1 MTNPGWAA
9 IRRLF
14 GTPDFVRLW
23 AIGGLANTMRW
34 VEILVASLW
43 TWQQT
48 HSALAVA
55 LVAMMRAVPMLL
67 LGAAAGAIADRMD
80 RRRVLI
86 ALQAGATVGVGAVFL
101 LGLAGQLAVWHLM
114 VQGFVTGMAWAA
126 EMATR
131 RRMSADAAEPEDL
144 VSAIGI
150 DTVTNSTTRAVG
162 PLAGGVLFD
171 VIGIAAAFGIAL
183 ALHGLALWLAFRVT
197 RRPQP
202 IAAGQRDFLA
212 GIADAA
218 RIAAATPTLRG
229 VLIATVAMNIFAF
242 SYTTVLPAFGEV
254 AFGASGT
261 AIGLL
266 AAAEPL
272 GALIGGMLL
281 ALGRPAPRLA
291 TFLGGAAWFC
301 LAMVLAAISP
311 VYALAWALLFAGGF
325 GTARFSSLQAALAMV
340 AAPTEA
346 RSRMLGLVTTAIGTS
361 PIGIL
366 FAGALSDAAGPRAAL
381 LAMGVLAAAG
391 VATAWW
397 WGRNRRGPV

>member
-1 MTNPGWAA
+1 MTSPGWAA

-23 AIGGLANTMRW
+23 AIGGIANTMRW

-80 RRRVLI
+80 RRLVLI
-86 ALQAGATVGVGAVFL
+86 ALQAAATAGVGAVVL
-101 LGLAGQLAVWHLM
+101 LGLAGRLAVWHLM
-114 VQGFVTGMAWAA
+114 AQGFVTGMAWAA

-131 RRMSADAAEPEDL
+131 RRMAADAAEPDDL
-144 VSAIGI
+144 VSAIAL
-150 DTVTNSTTRAVG
+150 DTMTNSTTRAAG
-162 PLAGGVLFD
+162 PLLGGLLFD
-171 VIGIAAAFGIAL
+171 AIGITTAFGIAF
-183 ALHGLALWLAFRVT
+183 ALHGAALWLAFRIA

-202 IAAGQRDFLA
+202 VAAGRPEFLA

-218 RIAAATPTLRG
+218 RIAGATPTLRG
-229 VLIATVAMNIFAF
+229 VLIATVAMNVFAF

-261 AIGLL
+261 LIGLL

-272 GALIGGMLL
+272 GALAGGVLL
-281 ALGRPAPRLA
+281 ALRRPAPRLA
-291 TFLGGAAWFC
+291 AFLGGAAWFC
-301 LAMVLAAISP
+301 GGMVLAALSP
-311 VYALAWALLFAGGF
+311 AYALAWLLLFAGGF
-325 GTARFSSLQAALAMV
+325 GTARFGSLQAALAMV
-340 AAPTEA
+340 AAPPEA

-361 PIGIL
+361 PFGVL
-366 FAGALSDAAGPRAAL
+366 LAGALSDGAGPRVAL
-381 LAMGVLAAAG
+381 VAMGALACAG
-391 VATAWW
+391 VALAWR
-397 WGRNRRGPV
+397 WGRAGR

>member
-1 MTNPGWAA
+1 MTSPGSAA

-14 GTPDFVRLW
+14 ATPDFVRLW

-80 RRRVLI
+80 RRTLLI
-86 ALQAGATVGVGAVFL
+86 ALQAAATAGVAAVFA
-101 LGLAGQLAVWHLM
+101 LGIAGQLAVWHLM
-114 VQGFVTGMAWAA
+114 AQGFVTGMAWAA

-131 RRMSADAAEPEDL
+131 RRMAADAAEPEDL
-144 VSAIGI
+144 VSAIAL
-150 DTVTNSTTRAVG
+150 DTMTNSTTRAVG

-171 VIGIAAAFGIAL
+171 AVGIAAAFGIAL
-183 ALHGLALWLAFRVT
+183 LLHGLALWLAVRIAL
-197 RRPQP
+197 RPQAP
-202 IAAGQRDFLA
+202 VAGQPDLLA

-218 RIAAATPTLRG
+218 RIAAATPTLRA
-229 VLIATVAMNIFAF
+229 VLIATVAMNVFAF
-242 SYTTVLPAFGEV
+242 SYTTVLPAFGAV

-261 AIGLL
+261 LIGLL

-272 GALIGGMLL
+272 GALAGGAWL

-291 TFLGGAAWFC
+291 AFLGGAAWFSA
-301 LAMVLAAISP
+301 AMVLAALSP
-311 VYALAWALLFAGGF
+311 SYALAWLLLFAGGF
-325 GTARFSSLQAALAMV
+325 GTARFGSLQAALAMV
-340 AAPTEA
+340 AAPPEA

-361 PIGIL
+361 PFGVVL
-366 FAGALSDAAGPRAAL
+366 AGALADAAGPRAAL
-381 LAMGVLAAAG
+381 AAMGVLAAAG
-391 VATAWW
+391 VAVAWW
-397 WGRNRRGPV
+397 RGRP

>member
-1 MTNPGWAA
+1 MTSPGWPA

-14 GTPDFVRLW
+14 ANTDFLRLW

-48 HSALAVA
+48 HSTLAVA
-55 LVAMMRAVPMLL
+55 LVTMMRAVPMLL
-67 LGAAAGAIADRMD
+67 MGAAAGAIADRVD
-80 RRRVLI
+80 RRLVLI
-86 ALQAGATVGVGAVFL
+86 TLQAGATAGVGVVFV
-101 LGLAGQLAVWHLM
+101 LGLTGQLAVWHLM
-114 VQGFVTGMAWAA
+114 VQGLVTGMAWAA

-131 RRMSADAAEPEDL
+131 RRMAADTAEPEDL
-144 VSAIGI
+144 VSAVAL

-162 PLAGGVLFD
+162 PFAGGVLFD
-171 VIGIAAAFGIAL
+171 ALGVTAAFGIAL
-183 ALHGLALWLAFRVT
+183 LLHGAALWLAFRVT

-202 IAAGQRDFLA
+202 KTAGQPQFLA
-212 GIADAA
+212 GIAAAA

-261 AIGLL
+261 TIGLL

-272 GALIGGMLL
+272 GALVGGLLL
-281 ALGRPAPRLA
+281 ALSRPAPRLA

-301 LAMVLAAISP
+301 AAMALAAISP
-311 VYALAWALLFAGGF
+311 FYALAWVLLFAGGF

-340 AAPTEA
+340 AAPPDA

-361 PIGIL
+361 PVGIL
-366 FAGALSDAAGPRAAL
+366 FAGALADGAGPRAAL

-391 VATAWW
+391 VAMAWW
-397 WGRNRRGPV
+397 WGRK